1 MHCTLEC
8 SVIIIIFRWTFS
20 FVSGHL
26 PSNSSIATH
35 PTPIHPQSP
44 ALNLFWLMFGFF
56 SVSCMSV
63 LICPQQINSIYE
75 RFFAI
80 VIAVSIAV
88 SLSTS
93 SLADANIWWYTF
105 YCIVVFRFTLLSYVL
120 CVYVCSF
127 PSLSHKRQT
136 SSSGIY
142 RGSAVC
148 SASSKDATGA
158 KWWKKAPCN
167 GIKCSRNTHGE
178 HGGKNAFM
186 EDERTNEQKKTGKAN
201 SKQKMYMCTC
211 IRTIEELVYA
221 WTAGFFL
228 FGRFFFNAELIPPMD
243 AGSFHCYFPNSTQR
257 SPAHS

>member
-120 CVYVCSF
+120 CVYLCSF

-148 SASSKDATGA
+148 SASSKDMMRNGSKMMKKGA
-158 KWWKKAPCN
+158 LQWNQMQQKYTRRARWKKC
-167 GIKCSRNTHGE
+167 IHGR
-178 HGGKNAFM
+178 
-186 EDERTNEQKKTGKAN
+186 RTNEQKKNRKT
-201 SKQKMYMCTC
+201 KQQTKNVHVHM
-211 IRTIEELVYA
+211 
-221 WTAGFFL
+221 
-228 FGRFFFNAELIPPMD
+228 
-243 AGSFHCYFPNSTQR
+243 HPNHWGIGVCLDSR
-257 SPAHS
+257 IFSVWSLLL